1 MIFNLTERE
10 TATKQNADIILENIK
25 DIQML
30 LNGKK
35 LTEQQKVDFI
45 SADLKNIKNTVNNI
59 MDDNFNLQNYG
70 G

>member
-30 LNGKK
+30 LNSKK
-35 LTEQQKVDFI
+35 LTEQQKTDFI